1 MGMNESTIK
10 SITDP
15 IDHLIDNCGKSNCH
29 STCGGGCFEL
39 DVENQVQQ
47 LPVGNHALPLTVSR
61 ESEST
66 DSMSSNVATLTK
78 YMNKTNVL

>member
-15 IDHLIDNCGKSNCH
+15 IDHLIDNCGRSNCH
-29 STCGGGCFEL
+29 SKCGGCFEL

-47 LPVGNHALPLTVSR
+47 LPVGNSALPLTVSR

-66 DSMSSNVATLTK
+66 DSMSSNVTK
-78 YMNKTNVL
+78 IVEIHEKSNVL